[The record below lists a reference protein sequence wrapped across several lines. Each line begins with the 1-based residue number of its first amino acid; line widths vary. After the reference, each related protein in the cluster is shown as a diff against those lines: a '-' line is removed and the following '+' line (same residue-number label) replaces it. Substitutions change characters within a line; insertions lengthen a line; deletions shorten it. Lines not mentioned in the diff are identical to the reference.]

1 MLILGVTRTTI
12 TSNETCLQ
20 FFIHLV
26 FAQFSVTF
34 CVRLHAVLPRTTS
47 RNNKLEDM
55 NKTRPSKA
63 GLPVLLV
70 TFLFFVAQ
78 AASRPSTENESDIAS
93 LPPDADNVEFHHVKV
108 VDGVMHEDHPV
119 VMYKEDFVNED
130 YDPSKN
136 ETKVHHRKLFKG
148 LQRIRHHHLR
158 PPTKPVAVEEKIVFD
173 VLPESPLILGDDDS
187 VADKYEVAQLV
198 QPLQQESPQKYPKK
212 YHSRQRRQADN
223 PYVRKSYKSD
233 FYGKAPA
240 PYYLPVQP
248 QYHYQ
253 RVPVVGKKPKYQ
265 GKLPFWQTP
274 KPSLKPTSIGNRDDF
289 GEDNENS
296 LFHNSNPDDADFS
309 IFDQPRPDD
318 KVTGGGNGINW
329 QSPPVQES
337 EPAPVFG
344 SSQGRRPTSGPARR
358 PDIQFPPWPPTTS
371 RPEVW
376 SPSTTRRPAPPPQVT
391 SSPPAQTTARVSN
404 CVWAIVNCCSQ
415 GSNKIRYN
423 CFEEFGCHGAFWGVN
438 PCADNIRDRAIA
450 SLTRSSK

>member
-344 SSQGRRPTSGPARR
+344 SSQGRRPTSGPGNV
-358 PDIQFPPWPPTTS
+358 Q
-371 RPEVW
+371 
-376 SPSTTRRPAPPPQVT
+376 SPSVQAASSWANPPRPRPRPVFRQDSVQYPSEPSYQPGSACHRA
-391 SSPPAQTTARVSN
+391 AQL
-404 CVWAIVNCCSQ
+404 CCSFANL
-415 GSNKIRYN
+415 GTTYD
-423 CFEEFGCHGAFWGVN
+423 CFHRQKCE
-438 PCADNIRDRAIA
+438 R
-450 SLTRSSK
+450 SLAEIVSSCS